1 MLKIEY
7 PSSLVDFKSDY
18 LSIFGEVKVQRMQ
31 AEYDLLCQAPNLST
45 LRGVELKDILTGDFD
60 FLLDLGLKYLSASPT
75 DDQETDFNDL
85 FNYDKPK
92 ISTKQQPKISEFFVR
107 KSTSLK
113 VCTCYFCNIDFIN
126 AFSDGAD
133 YNNYCEF
140 INNAPDF
147 ELSKIRGISEELAK
161 EIVRYRESLPERQ
174 DVTDDGLKSISGLG
188 VKKLEALQHIDFKK
202 QYYHFTL
209 DHVLNKA
216 RYPILALSLFNLI
229 PCCYA
234 CNSKFKLAQEL
245 VTGAHN
251 AFLSPTSEHFS
262 FHEDNSFEL
271 FFKANQDEFSHIKS
285 TNDFAL
291 RLIPKREHTNYNAYI
306 EMFKLNA
313 RYKLHK
319 SDVLELVLQRKR
331 YTDTKIK
338 QLSKLVGGSKSTIK
352 KSLFGHEIFESN
364 LSKKPK
370 TKLLQDIAKIIKII

>member
-1 MLKIEY
+1 MLQIDY
-7 PSSLVDFKSDY
+7 PDPIDSFCSDY
-18 LSIFGEVKVQRMQ
+18 LEIFEENLEAMQ
-31 AEYDLLCQAPNLST
+31 ETYDILCLDPNLSA
-45 LRGVELKDILTGDFD
+45 LRGVDIKDILTGDFN

-75 DDQETDFNDL
+75 DEQEAEFMNL

-92 ISTKQQPKISEFFVR
+92 LSPKQQPKISQFFVS
-107 KSTSLK
+107 KSTDLK

-133 YNNYCEF
+133 YNDYSEF

-147 ELSKIRGISEELAK
+147 ELSKIRGINEELAK
-161 EIVRYRESLPERQ
+161 KIVLYRESLPDRQ
-174 DVTDDGLKSISGLG
+174 EVTDDGLKRIIGLG
-188 VKKLEALQHIDFKK
+188 PKKLEALQKIDFKE

-216 RYPILALSLFNLI
+216 RYPILGLSLFNLL

-245 VTGAHN
+245 VTGTSN
-251 AFLSPTSEHFS
+251 EFLSPTSEHFS
-262 FHEDNSFEL
+262 FHEDNTFEI
-271 FFKANQDEFSHIKS
+271 FFKANKDDFLYIKS
-285 TNDFAL
+285 TSDFAL
-291 RLIPKREHTNYNAYI
+291 RLIPKREHINYNTYI

-313 RYKLHK
+313 RYKMHK
-319 SDVLELVLQRKR
+319 PDVLDLLLQRKR

-370 TKLLQDIAKIIKII
+370 TKLLQDIAKTIKLI